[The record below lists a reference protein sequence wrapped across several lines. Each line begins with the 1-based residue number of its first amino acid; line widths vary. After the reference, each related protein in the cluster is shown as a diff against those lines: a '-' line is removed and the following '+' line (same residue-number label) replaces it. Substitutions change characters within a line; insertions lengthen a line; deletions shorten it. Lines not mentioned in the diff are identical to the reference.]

1 MILIKA
7 LLNLKNWQYIS
18 LTALHNNMRTRSFNL
33 LGFILLITAWS
44 CTVPEPKEINT
55 LEVDYFNPT
64 HQKIWEFKDQS
75 LLDSL
80 FLYLKSEDPTLR
92 YLAALSFA
100 SLDAKE
106 NTVDSLAYLLND
118 PITEVREAAAFSL
131 GQLKHSIAEI
141 YLTDGF
147 ERLDSLNKRTASNQ
161 KILEAIG
168 KCGSEKSLQ
177 ALSTIKTF
185 KSTDSLLLY
194 GQMRGIFNFGERGL
208 YSSESIETAL
218 RFIEQ
223 SNYPVAAK
231 ELAAHYLSR
240 APGAELSKST
250 LTALNL
256 ELTNSNIKLALAT
269 ALGKSESPESR
280 KILESFIQNET
291 DYRVQLNA
299 IRAIGSF
306 PYDSIHTTLIEALN
320 NGNEH
325 VQKITANQLVNNGD
339 ERYAKIYYRLA
350 KDTFPLIIKTTLLT
364 AANKH
369 LPSYFVETKN
379 AINRQLQQIVEGTF
393 SPQSKLQA
401 IEGLSYDRWNYRYIL
416 QQTSNHQN
424 AAMRTTGMKAIR
436 QICKQKDFRTFF
448 GRNYPKVRREIA
460 DSLKIILL
468 RGDDGP
474 IYEGSPILNIDD
486 LGFKRVILDDSYLDT
501 ALTNLVLPK
510 QTEAYEQLKNQI
522 SLFRTGKPTTI
533 NKPVYNH
540 PIKWAQLEEVRNDE
554 KIVIRTSRGE
564 IILKMLPEVA
574 PATVINFIELV
585 QANFYK
591 NNQFHRV
598 VPNFVIQA
606 GCPRGDGFGSLDHS
620 IRSEFSSS
628 TYEDGMVGMASA
640 GPDTEC
646 SQFFITHTQTPH
658 LDGRYTIFAKVFKGM
673 DVVHQIQQGDQIID
687 IEFLN

>member
-1 MILIKA
+1 M
-7 LLNLKNWQYIS
+7 LNLKNWQYIS

-55 LEVDYFNPT
+55 LEVDYFNPK

-223 SNYPVAAK
+223 NNYPVAAK

-240 APGAELSKST
+240 SPEAELSKST
-250 LTALNL
+250 LTALNF

-269 ALGKSESPESR
+269 ALGKTESPESR
-280 KILESFIQNET
+280 KILESFIQNKT

-424 AAMRTTGMKAIR
+424 AAMRTAGMKAIR

-486 LGFKRVILDDSYLDT
+486 LGFKRVISDDSYLDT
-501 ALTNLVLPK
+501 ALTNLALPK

-522 SLFRTGKPTTI
+522 SLFRTGKSITV

-554 KIVIRTSRGE
+554 KIVIRTSKGE

-620 IRSEFSSS
+620 IRSEFSTS

-646 SQFFITHTQTPH
+646 SQFFITHAQTPH

>member
-1 MILIKA
+1 

-44 CTVPEPKEINT
+44 CSVPEPKEINT
-55 LEVDYFNPT
+55 LEVDYLNPT
-64 HQKIWEFKDQS
+64 NQKIWEFKDQS

-80 FLYLKSEDPTLR
+80 FLYLKSEDPTYR

-106 NTVDSLAYLLND
+106 NAVDSLAYLLKD

-185 KSTDSLLLY
+185 KATDSLLLY
-194 GQMRGIFNFGERGL
+194 GQMKGIFNFGERGL
-208 YSSESIETAL
+208 YSTESIETAL
-218 RFIEQ
+218 RFIGQ
-223 SNYPVAAK
+223 NDYPFAAK

-240 APGAELSKST
+240 APEAELSKST
-250 LTALNL
+250 LTAINF
-256 ELTNSNIKLALAT
+256 ELSNSNIKLALAT
-269 ALGKSESPESR
+269 ALGKTESPESR
-280 KILESFIQNET
+280 KILESFIINDT

-320 NGNEH
+320 DGNEH
-325 VQKITANQLVNNGD
+325 VQKIAASQLIKNGD

-350 KDTFPLIIKTTLLT
+350 KDTFPLFIKTTLLS

-369 LPSYFVETKN
+369 LPSYFVNTKN

-416 QQTSNHQN
+416 QQTSYHPN
-424 AAMRTTGMKAIR
+424 AAMRTAGMQAIR

-474 IYEGSPILNIDD
+474 IYEGSQILNIKD
-486 LGFKRVILDDSYLDT
+486 LGFNRIILEDSYLDT

-522 SLFRTGKPTTI
+522 SLFRTGKPTTT

-554 KIVIRTSRGE
+554 KIVIRTSKGE

-585 QANFYK
+585 RANFYK

-606 GCPRGDGFGSLDHS
+606 GCPRGDGFGSLGHT
-620 IRSEFSSS
+620 IRSEFSTS

-646 SQFFITHTQTPH
+646 SQFFITHAQTPH

>member
-1 MILIKA
+1 M
-7 LLNLKNWQYIS
+7 LNLKNWQYIS